1 MKKIR
6 HQIVNLEPL
15 ILSDYKCIVLVA
27 FRPRYGQS
35 YHFRCGSVELGS
47 NTDFGKFILTI
58 RGLKSSV
65 EGYEVGQNLS
75 SAKLKVHQLH

>member
-1 MKKIR
+1 MKKIQ
-6 HQIVNLEPL
+6 HHIVNLEPL

-27 FRPRYGQS
+27 IRPIHGQS

-58 RGLKSSV
+58 RGLKSLV
-65 EGYEVGQNLS
+65 KWYEVGLNLS
-75 SAKLKVHQLH
+75 SAGLKIAQLH